1 MWDPKITMNILNGI
15 IFKTSG
21 ESDKY
26 EHFYSCEK
34 SQKEKSLN
42 FTSGMFP
49 IRKKFSQ
56 RNISQLGGTFFEIRI
71 FH

>member
-21 ESDKY
+21 ESEKY

-49 IRKKFSQ
+49 I
-56 RNISQLGGTFFEIRI
+56 
-71 FH
+71 